1 MQIMPPNLAT
11 PPAMP
16 AIPKQDDKAKETF
29 RQFVGETVFGQLLA
43 SMRKT
48 VEKAPYFDG
57 GRAEEVFQGQLDQ
70 EIVKSIAES
79 SADRF
84 ADPMFELFM
93 MQRS

>member
-1 MQIMPPNLAT
+1 MHIT
-11 PPAMP
+11 PSSVPTVTKKTDPARD
-16 AIPKQDDKAKETF
+16 AF
-29 RQFVGETVFGQLLA
+29 RQFVGETVFGQMLA

-48 VEKAPYFDG
+48 VHENPYFHG

-70 EIVKSIAES
+70 ELSKSLTEA

-93 MQRS
+93 LQRS